1 MEKDKKYNMVL
12 GLMIFFFIIIVGVCI
27 AWGLGII
34 SINKTN
40 SKKIA
45 NSNTIISSIDDN
57 MSKNENTYIT
67 DIEEVVLKEY
77 IEKIYRRFE
86 ISIPEFEDINKAD
99 GKWLW
104 GAIYNNCQKVTFDTG
119 EGYSIGCAMTEEM
132 LKVGKEL
139 FGEALSIRPPKD
151 GNINFFEYISKYDG
165 YTEIGRGGEM
175 LVPKYVISQ
184 ISRKNDIF
192 TVILVE
198 YKYDNTRFTYELNT
212 PYQISLNNG
221 ENKVVEFSSTE
232 KIDDE
237 KYVMENKDKFVQ
249 KQLIIKNNSGKYN
262 LVSSKIIK

>member
-1 MEKDKKYNMVL
+1 MEKNKKYNIVL
-12 GLMIFFFIIIVGVCI
+12 GLMIFFFVIVVAGCL
-27 AWGLGII
+27 AFGLGII
-34 SINKTN
+34 SINRTN
-40 SKKIA
+40 SKEIA
-45 NSNTIISSIDDN
+45 NNNTIISSIDDN
-57 MSKNENTYIT
+57 MSKNENTSIT

-132 LKVGKEL
+132 IKVGKEL
-139 FGEALSIRPPKD
+139 FGEALSIRPPKE
-151 GNINFFEYISKYDG
+151 GNINFFEYVSKYDG
-165 YTEIGRGGEM
+165 YAEIGRGGEM

-184 ISRKNDIF
+184 ISRKNDMFFI
-192 TVILVE
+192 TLVE
-198 YKYDNTRFTYELNT
+198 YKYDNTRFPYSAE

-221 ENKVVEFSSTE
+221 EEKVVEFSSTD
-232 KIDDE
+232 KFDDE
-237 KYVMENKDKFVQ
+237 KYVLENKDKFVQ

-262 LVSSKIIK
+262 LISSKNI